1 MDKNYKLAAV
11 ALGVLLVILAA
22 WLLANQGDRD
32 VIVAEFENSAG
43 ESILVSFDRESREA
57 ILDGAGY
64 EDLVFTQAVS
74 ASGARYLNTEE
85 GLELWNK
92 GEGITLSKG
101 TEVLFSG
108 ETFTLETGEDDSAES
123 VVEDGLYVF
132 AGPTW
137 VWGET
142 RMSDGKVV
150 RPSKPGMYSIW
161 FNSAEGKLEGKTDCN
176 GFGGSYTAG
185 TGNKLSFG
193 PFMSTLMFC
202 EGSLEA
208 EFSKM
213 VTDSNQ
219 YTFTPTGDL
228 VLMLKFDS
236 GSVIFKK
243 KP

>member
-1 MDKNYKLAAV
+1 MKKNHQIAAGLAV
-11 ALGVLLVILAA
+11 LVIVLVG
-22 WLLANQGDRD
+22 WMLMKKDNGS
-32 VIVAEFENSAG
+32 VIVAEFEDQSG
-43 ESILVSFDRESREA
+43 ESILVSFDKESREA

-64 EDLVFTQAVS
+64 EDLVFTQAIS

-92 GEGITLSKG
+92 GESITLSKG

-108 ETFTLETGEDDSAES
+108 ETFTLETGGDDSTEP

-137 VWGET
+137 VWVET
-142 RMSDGKVV
+142 QMNDGKVV
-150 RPSKPGMYSIW
+150 RPQKPGLYTIR

-185 TGNKLSFG
+185 AVNTLSFG
-193 PFMSTLMFC
+193 SFMSTLMFC
-202 EGSLEA
+202 EGSQEA

-213 VTDSNQ
+213 VIESDR
-219 YTFTPTGDL
+219 YTFTPAGDL